1 MTPSED
7 GASVALAR
15 SEPLSDEPVQK
26 RSIRELTLRS
36 VKRTHEMFAG
46 MHTSRPPLHESSAKL
61 KMAIKVRAARPRPT
75 SQSRPTRPNPRLT
88 RPPSIHPRD
97 PSFAPFRSATTTRR
111 FETWRPLRF
120 PRGPSAR
127 HPRPLMTPRPPRPR
141 PRPRLRR
148 PATATRTSR
157 AWRSRGGE
165 EGQGERR
172 RATHRRHRRRR
183 DEALFAIER
192 E

>member
-26 RSIRELTLRS
+26 RSVRELTLRS

-75 SQSRPTRPNPRLT
+75 SQSARPARTRDSRVPPRST
-88 RPPSIHPRD
+88 PRD
-97 PSFAPFRSATTTRR
+97 PSFAPFRSATTTSMRT
-111 FETWRPLRF
+111 EMLLRL
-120 PRGPSAR
+120 G
-127 HPRPLMTPRPPRPR
+127 
-141 PRPRLRR
+141 
-148 PATATRTSR
+148 
-157 AWRSRGGE
+157 RSS
-165 EGQGERR
+165 
-172 RATHRRHRRRR
+172 
-183 DEALFAIER
+183 EAISEKASEHG
-192 E
+192 